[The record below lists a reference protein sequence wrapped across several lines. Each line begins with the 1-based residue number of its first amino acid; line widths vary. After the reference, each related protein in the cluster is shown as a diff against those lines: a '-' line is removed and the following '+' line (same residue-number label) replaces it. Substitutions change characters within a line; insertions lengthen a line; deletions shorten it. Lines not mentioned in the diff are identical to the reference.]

1 MIVVAA
7 GLVVGQA
14 VRIHVVHH
22 FLGHQGTVLG
32 VLFRRPVGIGLGL
45 RACGDTGVGIGLG
58 LPGLVEKLGNELLF
72 VLHLGDGVH
81 LVHGLGLGGGGQLQL
96 QLGEHQLQARGGAQ
110 LAKGRGCRDIV
121 KIDLAHMDSLLY
133 TLLKKMKK

>member
-1 MIVVAA
+1 MIVVTA

-22 FLGHQGTVLG
+22 FLGHQGTVFG

-81 LVHGLGLGGGGQLQL
+81 LVHGLGLGGGGQFQL